1 MYLSKQKGKLKDGY
15 KIVILSASFIPN
27 DGNEGD
33 ELKDTLSKAKISLS
47 YNGIRCA
54 HDRSPLG
61 YVHPRFLSRGL
72 SIRSFRLGQF
82 VPSLLN
88 NRF

>member
-1 MYLSKQKGKLKDGY
+1 MVCLSNQKGKLKDGY
-15 KIVILSASFIPN
+15 KMVIFSASFIAN

-61 YVHPRFLSRGL
+61 YVHPRYLSRGL
-72 SIRSFRLGQF
+72 SIQSLRLGQ
-82 VPSLLN
+82 
-88 NRF
+88 